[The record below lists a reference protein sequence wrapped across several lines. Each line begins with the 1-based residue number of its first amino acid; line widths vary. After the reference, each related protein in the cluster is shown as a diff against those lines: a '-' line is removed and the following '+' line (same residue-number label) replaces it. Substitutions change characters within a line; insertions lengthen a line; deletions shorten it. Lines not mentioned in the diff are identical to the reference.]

1 MSYDAQAI
9 EAKIEAALAR
19 IRTLLDNTRNPR
31 APADVPHA
39 YDDKYHLSE
48 FVTRVSI
55 AAIFQCLEVVGLS
68 AEGLSELR
76 EWSKTRTVTLRLEA
90 DENCR
95 LLREEQRK
103 VESPEAVTETRGF
116 LGKTTT
122 TQKIVTTVTE
132 WFWAFDFNYEI
143 LAYQGNTPEKA
154 VRLHGR
160 SGKIEIKTG
169 AKVAPRPASVVRPPI
184 EVSLTWLL
192 QHLDAEGRAAFTID
206 RAATTCRTPRRNEP
220 VDEALRE
227 LTAFH
232 AFCEAALAYFWHD
245 LFPVQEHALDLT
257 AIDARDVFV
266 PVVPIFED
274 GERNP
279 GEPLLPPSYA
289 NAFLAEEKKSLAEK
303 CRVLSSVFPRDASV
317 ITAASAGLCVTLS
330 HAVEVC
336 KCFAGGVAYIEEML
350 RRQLRA
356 AIGKEI
362 GPRDF
367 GAFMQFHERRL
378 FRPEFRPQPF
388 SYAIRRPEHDPEG
401 VLSLEAE
408 IGGATPEP
416 VATTVAHRRAT
427 SPMSFPLDA
436 STRVRFMGDR
446 YLHGWVVHQFSGQGR
461 LPVRLTARARQ
472 FSSFIVLVGRIAS
485 ADTFEPRYGVVV
497 QNKDL
502 VHIPLLLEQLPTP
515 KEFRDAIESLSPE
528 QQRFARAFRGM
539 QLESTLFGV
548 CVIQIKPQLEKL
560 LGLVPDSLT
569 KEIKLMQELL
579 DLFIE
584 HQIPSD
590 LLSYDG
596 PSDAPAEAKVTRVG
610 EYVGRM
616 REMIASSK
624 QREIEEEREREA
636 LRLAEM
642 NRTPYAPPGMAPP
655 MAGGMPPPAP
665 AALPAAVAAVPRSS
679 SMKMGL
685 SFGAPPPPMAIPSPA
700 APPAPPAAAPPS
712 FAADAATAV
721 DPGAGSATP
730 TPATPD
736 ARAVRASSSAASGA
750 PHGDGTVDYTRI
762 PGELDAKLEA
772 IDEDD
777 ALRATI
783 LTPSPTWT
791 RTRQKGLLSPPKA
804 TSLAATALDR
814 EKAQAFDLLDA
825 LTRSGA
831 MAIEEASLHVVIAA
845 THNFDRTLTD
855 TVILDNVNPVEKVER
870 SLLILGTTIHRA
882 PAAELLE
889 EAHRARV
896 MAGTP
901 RLGSGDDP

>member
-1 MSYDAQAI
+1 
-9 EAKIEAALAR
+9 
-19 IRTLLDNTRNPR
+19 
-31 APADVPHA
+31 
-39 YDDKYHLSE
+39 
-48 FVTRVSI
+48 
-55 AAIFQCLEVVGLS
+55 
-68 AEGLSELR
+68 
-76 EWSKTRTVTLRLEA
+76 
-90 DENCR
+90 
-95 LLREEQRK
+95 
-103 VESPEAVTETRGF
+103 
-116 LGKTTT
+116 
-122 TQKIVTTVTE
+122 
-132 WFWAFDFNYEI
+132 
-143 LAYQGNTPEKA
+143 
-154 VRLHGR
+154 
-160 SGKIEIKTG
+160 
-169 AKVAPRPASVVRPPI
+169 VRPPI
-184 EVSLTWLL
+184 EVGLTWLL
-192 QHLDAEGRAAFTID
+192 QHLDADGRAAFSID
-206 RAATTCRTPRRNEP
+206 RAATTCKTPRRNEP
-220 VDEALRE
+220 VDEALHE

-232 AFCEAALAYFWHD
+232 GFCEAALAYFWRD
-245 LFPVQEHALDLT
+245 LFPVHEGHALDVG

-274 GERNP
+274 GQRNP
-279 GEPLLPPSYA
+279 DEPVLPPSYA
-289 NAFLAEEKKSLAEK
+289 NAFLAEEKRSLAEK
-303 CRVLSSVFPRDASV
+303 CRALSSTFPRDASV
-317 ITAASAGLCVTLS
+317 ITAVEAGLCVTLA

-416 VATTVAHRRAT
+416 VATTVAHRNAT

-446 YLHGWVVHQFSGQGR
+446 YLHGWVIHQFSGLSGQAR
-461 LPVRLTARARQ
+461 LPVRLAARARQ

-485 ADTFEPRYGVVV
+485 ADTFEPRYGIVI

-502 VHIPLLLEQLPTP
+502 VHIPVLLEQIPTP

-560 LGLVPDSLT
+560 LRLPADSLT
-569 KEIKLMQELL
+569 KEIKLMQDLL
-579 DLFIE
+579 ELFIE

-596 PSDAPAEAKVTRVG
+596 PSDAPAEAKVARVN

-616 REMIASSK
+616 REMISLSK

-655 MAGGMPPPAP
+655 MGGMPPPAP
-665 AALPAAVAAVPRSS
+665 QPAALPVAVAAAVPRSAGKGGS
-679 SMKMGL
+679 S

-700 APPAPPAAAPPS
+700 APPAAPLSKSAEAAPAAAEGVTS
-712 FAADAATAV
+712 TLAT
-721 DPGAGSATP
+721 DTRAGSATP
-730 TPATPD
+730 APATPG
-736 ARAVRASSSAASGA
+736 ARAVPASSSAPSG
-750 PHGDGTVDYTRI
+750 GDGTVDYTRI

-783 LTPSPTWT
+783 LTPAPMWA
-791 RTRQKGLLSPPKA
+791 RTRQKGLLSPPKTTPLVA
-804 TSLAATALDR
+804 SELDR
-814 EKAQAFDLLDA
+814 EKVKAFDLLDA

-831 MAIEEASLHVVIAA
+831 MEIEEASLHVVIAA

-870 SLLILGTTIHRA
+870 SLLILGTTIHRM

-889 EAHRARV
+889 DAHRARV
-896 MAGTP
+896 LAGTP
-901 RLGSGDDP
+901 RLGPGDDP